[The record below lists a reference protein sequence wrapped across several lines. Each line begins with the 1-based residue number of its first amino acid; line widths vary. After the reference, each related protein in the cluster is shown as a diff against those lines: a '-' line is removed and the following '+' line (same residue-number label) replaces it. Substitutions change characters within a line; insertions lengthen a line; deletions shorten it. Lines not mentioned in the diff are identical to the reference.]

1 MYGAL
6 DYFEQLLVFVF
17 VVSGCVLIYSSAL
30 LVGIFVGITNS
41 AMWLTISAIAK
52 MTWKMNWKITSKSSR
67 KRDKCMIR

>member
-30 LVGIFVGITNS
+30 LVGIFVGITNY

-52 MTWKMNWKITSKSSR
+52 MTRKMNWKITRKSSR

>member
-1 MYGAL
+1 MYRAL
-6 DYFEQLLVFVF
+6 DYFEQFLVFVF
-17 VVSGCVLIYSSAL
+17 VVSGCVLIYSFAL

-52 MTWKMNWKITSKSSR
+52 MTWKMTWKITSKSSR